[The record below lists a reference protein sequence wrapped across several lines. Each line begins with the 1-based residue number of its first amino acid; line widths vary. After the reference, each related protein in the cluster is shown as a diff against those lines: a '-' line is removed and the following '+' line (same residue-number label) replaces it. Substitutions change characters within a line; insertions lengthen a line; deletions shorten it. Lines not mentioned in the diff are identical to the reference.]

1 MPSLASHPLRSR
13 VGLLVPSPAAQV
25 VWTGTANGAQSA
37 SFVLAVTTGSG
48 SLAAVKAG
56 MVVVTA
62 DGDYI
67 RAKLDAAGGN
77 LYLAENFTE
86 FAAGDVLTAYNIR
99 LPWPRYQ
106 RLDGETLYKDWDVAF
121 PADFRDVLPPSVV
134 VEPGC
139 VWAVVG
145 TAVAMDADGS
155 LQVNDPDV
163 GNYVDITWDAGAWG
177 TVTNITG
184 SHGQFADVT
193 ANTAGWHYL
202 KVTGADE
209 FGATAVRYVAFV
221 AGGTPLPVLSFDLNW
236 TLAGGWTASGTVDG
250 SLAGYLRHSP
260 AVLVDLDTR
269 AVLFAG
275 FLTAEGLARVVNV
288 DTASFKLLAALAEA
302 EKLTTHAFIVTDL
315 VETATPDSWEE
326 VRKLTVERA
335 LWYLLY
341 WQTLIP
347 ELINVRMSGYL
358 PVRRIKGQK
367 FQAGGLPALI
377 NEVLGAAMQVLRGQ
391 RTGGVDVAEH
401 PLFTA
406 PEAWGDGTLP
416 VLDLSSPAARE
427 AAVDLESPQDAFSD
441 CVLSGVYLQYAG
453 DYAPARMRAPA
464 HPAPWGGRTA
474 TVDRLAPTSEYE
486 LQLWAA
492 RHFCNENLSTRAT
505 IRPLIT
511 VDPGAYALVDTGQAE
526 AARIA
531 IESLRETFN
540 VGGAWWGLQLSG
552 RNYAAATFTAVSEPL
567 PDPITVTPTPAP
579 VPVPPIPF
587 VPPVVVQEWPVVVY
601 VATRA
606 DGVFYTAD
614 FGGPDDPMPTWA
626 RLNTLDGGGTLTA
639 CDCLHVVPGG
649 AYQYVITARNSAT
662 GKVYR
667 RTNGAWYKILD
678 AATFKTTYAAFAS
691 GWSTARFSWIASYGS
706 TLYVMM
712 TAGSSGMKLIYSGD
726 YGDTWA
732 LLANIPGWAY
742 SAGAGAGNFIID
754 AGAGYMVVNRAG
766 SDAGGTYYYSNAGMT
781 TWSYTSSEYGTS
793 NYMTGMHR
801 INGESYLHAY
811 LSNGGDYERLLR
823 RYDTGYT
830 PPFNTPAAS
839 DWGMIPTNLRDG
851 WPFMVYADGV
861 EYLVPHGDYADTNR
875 LITSDDLWATKT
887 VPAAAIGRTINM
899 IYSSPYVATNFILG
913 RAVAT
918 ATNVDA
924 HHVYVSAGGVGITDR
939 SGASA
944 SNPATTD
951 SIPYDCGGIC
961 PNGIGIVE

>member
-347 ELINVRMSGYL
+347 ELVNVRLSGQL
-358 PVRRIKGQK
+358 DVRRIKGQK

-474 TVDRLAPTSEYE
+474 TVDRLAPISEYE

-492 RHFCNENLSTRAT
+492 RHFCAENLATRVT
-505 IRPLIT
+505 IRPLLT
-511 VDPGAYALVDTGQAE
+511 VDPGTYVLADTGQAE

-587 VPPVVVQEWPVVVY
+587 VPPVVVQEWPRVLY
-601 VATRA
+601 VATKSL
-606 DGVFYTAD
+606 GVYYTEN
-614 FGGPDDPMPTWA
+614 FGGPDDAMPTW
-626 RLNTLDGGGTLTA
+626 TKVSDKSPSGTLTA
-639 CDCLHVVPGG
+639 CACLAISGDG
-649 AYQYVITARNSAT
+649 QYQFVIDDRT
-662 GKVYR
+662 GSSGTLYR
-667 RTNGAWYKILD
+667 RTTGLWYAVLTSAQAQAVLGTTNPCALNWVTVDGAN
-678 AATFKTTYAAFAS
+678 
-691 GWSTARFSWIASYGS
+691 
-706 TLYVMM
+706 LYVMVDANRIG
-712 TAGSSGMKLIYSGD
+712 AGNGVHLLKSVD
-726 YGDTWA
+726 YGDTWTDHA
-732 LLANIPGWAY
+732 IISPWAY
-742 SAGAGAGNFIID
+742 TGGNLIIVSGDGLAAVNLATTPSGGYLSYSTGLAYWVLSDRTTGGEWKNSCYWNNGRYYMHTSAGALREWRLNGAIWEWRTPTAAADGMLTSADYAWPKMAWDGETEWLVPGQSVAELKNRIWVSTDAWETKNTVGDVLRIID
-754 AGAGYMVVNRAG
+754 
-766 SDAGGTYYYSNAGMT
+766 
-781 TWSYTSSEYGTS
+781 
-793 NYMTGMHR
+793 
-801 INGESYLHAY
+801 I
-811 LSNGGDYERLLR
+811 
-823 RYDTGYT
+823 
-830 PPFNTPAAS
+830 
-839 DWGMIPTNLRDG
+839 
-851 WPFMVYADGV
+851 
-861 EYLVPHGDYADTNR
+861 
-875 LITSDDLWATKT
+875 
-887 VPAAAIGRTINM
+887 
-899 IYSSPYVATNFILG
+899 IYCSPYLTTNHILG
-913 RAVAT
+913 RASSGT
-918 ATNVDA
+918 AGA
-924 HHVYVSAGGVGITDR
+924 YHVLFVTADGGDSISDRAGNNPDTGV
-939 SGASA
+939 
-944 SNPATTD
+944 N
-951 SIPYDCGGIC
+951 SIPYNCGGIC